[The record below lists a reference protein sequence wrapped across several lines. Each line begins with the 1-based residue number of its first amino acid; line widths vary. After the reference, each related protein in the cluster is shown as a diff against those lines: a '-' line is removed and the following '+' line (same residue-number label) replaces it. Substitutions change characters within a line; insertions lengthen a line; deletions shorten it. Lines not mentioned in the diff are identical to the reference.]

1 MPERPSDRPL
11 FIVGCP
17 RSGTTLLQLMLHAHP
32 RIAIPPET
40 RILVHAYNRRL
51 RFGDLSQ
58 RRNREAL
65 AEWIVSRP
73 RRQFGDLGID
83 AATFVERAGDGPGT
97 IGSVVATVYRMYA
110 ERHGK
115 PRWGDKRP
123 PYIRHIDAIV
133 RMFPDAQFIHL
144 IRDPRD
150 CVASLKEMP
159 WFRGT
164 TAEAVHRWAEAID
177 LGRRAARRLPA
188 DAYTEVRYEDLTA
201 DPRGTLTELCAFL
214 GEEFDEA
221 MLEPSQVAD
230 VVPGH
235 KHWHRNVRREVMTG
249 RAGSWTRRLEPWEA
263 GLCEAVLGERM
274 AAYGYAPSGAPRP
287 NRALRREYR
296 KVAGRARRRLRYDAI
311 RDRLIRL
318 REPNPVASLLT
329 TGSTTGQRAPEL
341 IRGN

>member
-1 MPERPSDRPL
+1 MPEHASDRPI

-51 RFGDLSQ
+51 RFGDLSE

-65 AEWIVSRP
+65 AEWIASRP
-73 RRQFGDLGID
+73 RLQFGDLGID

-97 IGSVVATVYRMYA
+97 LGSVLEIVYRMYA

-164 TAEAVHRWAEAID
+164 TAEAAHRWAEAID

-188 DAYTEVRYEDLTA
+188 GGYIEIQYERLTA

-230 VVPGH
+230 VVPSH

-274 AAYGYAPSGAPRP
+274 AAYGYEPTGAPRP
-287 NRALRREYR
+287 ERAVRREYR
-296 KVAGRARRRLRYDAI
+296 KVAARARRRLRYDAI

-318 REPNPVASLLT
+318 REPNPVASQLDVT
-329 TGSTTGQRAPEL
+329 TPNRAPEL
-341 IRGN
+341 IRGK